1 MTRAGADLRRR
12 PGCRPGREA
21 ALFAVAAAVSGGAVG
36 AACNDNNPT
45 YFSGGAALQV
55 DGTGTAAVA
64 NPPFQLAFRA
74 PTNDEE
80 NQRRA
85 LGDKLGYEVPSLRE
99 DRIHIEMKYT
109 VTNLGD
115 RAGTFS
121 LRLDGA
127 DEFTRYDEDDVALAF
142 TAANQDAVSFGLI
155 QPTPQ
160 TVAPGQSYQG
170 TLRED
175 DFHEASLD
183 LDAMG
188 RWMGSFGSLLI
199 NRSEVNPVGLELV
212 NPSPPAPA
220 DASGWQHLVRP
231 ALWELTPR
239 FNADQ
244 PMTFEFLVRVRDD
257 DGRLWKSGEAQFMPD
272 PTVYMPVVV
281 ARM

>member
-1 MTRAGADLRRR
+1 MIELRPLPALAALLVAAGA
-12 PGCRPGREA
+12 
-21 ALFAVAAAVSGGAVG
+21 
-36 AACNDNNPT
+36 CNPNNPT
-45 YFSGGAALQV
+45 YFSGPAILQV
-55 DGTGTAAVA
+55 DGTGTEAVA
-64 NPPFQLAFRA
+64 DPPFQLKFRA
-74 PTNDEE
+74 PTTGDE
-80 NQRRA
+80 NKRAA
-85 LGDKLGYEVPSLRE
+85 LGAQLGYEVPSLRE
-99 DRIHIEMKYT
+99 DRIHIELRYT
-109 VTNLGD
+109 VINLGD
-115 RAGTFS
+115 QPGTFS

-127 DEFTRYDEDDVALAF
+127 DEFTRYNEDDVALAF
-142 TAANQDAVSFGLI
+142 TAADQDPVAFGLI

-160 TVAPGQSYQG
+160 TIAPGQAYQG

-220 DASGWQHLVRP
+220 DASGWQHLIRP

-244 PMTFEFLVRVRDD
+244 PMTFQYLVRVRDD
-257 DGRLWKSGEAQFMPD
+257 DQRLWEDGDAQFMPN
-272 PTVYMPVVV
+272 PTTYMPVVMM
-281 ARM
+281 RM